1 MKYNIIHY
9 LFLLSILFC
18 QEEIVHISKIYPDGK
33 PKEILIYERKN
44 DDLKSMNSLILIEKI
59 NYDRNGNY
67 IKPKVSGLERKVKQM
82 VVGKWGRENR
92 ESKGYYVEFV
102 RNGRFIIY
110 EDFEIDN
117 SESGFW
123 DVRLKEDKSILVLS
137 DEKKSEREEIE
148 IRFPNRDVLI
158 TDSDRVFYRM
168 K

>member
-9 LFLLSILFC
+9 FFLLSILFC

-82 VVGKWGRENR
+82 VVGKWGRDNR

>member
-18 QEEIVHISKIYPDGK
+18 QEELVHISKIYPDGK

-123 DVRLKEDKSILVLS
+123 DVRLKDDKSILVLS